1 MENIAFITNE
11 TLFFA
16 CVLGLA
22 AIAGI
27 FAERSGTVN
36 IAIEGT
42 MSMGALGYCII
53 SALLTSGGRIT
64 GANIDAPGI
73 EIISLIFAALFGS
86 LFSLLLGLSTIKLKA
101 EHTITGV
108 ALNLLSVGICAAIM
122 NPSLLGNAQKQI
134 DHTVR
139 ELALST
145 NYNEFGNILS
155 FKLFL
160 LISVVVISW
169 FALNKTKWGLRFKA
183 VGENPQAVDVA
194 GINVYKYKW
203 MGIVISGCIAGMAG
217 GVFAQKL
224 PFSGQTNGFGFLA
237 LAIMIMSHWN
247 VLIVPVCALFFGF
260 FQQIGARLLGVEF
273 ANIVSTET
281 NDRVQKIGELI
292 KAIPYVLTLIS
303 IMAFS
308 KLSPGPAA
316 SGINY
321 DKSKR

>member
-1 MENIAFITNE
+1 
-11 TLFFA
+11 
-16 CVLGLA
+16 
-22 AIAGI
+22 
-27 FAERSGTVN
+27 
-36 IAIEGT
+36 
-42 MSMGALGYCII
+42 
-53 SALLTSGGRIT
+53 
-64 GANIDAPGI
+64 
-73 EIISLIFAALFGS
+73 
-86 LFSLLLGLSTIKLKA
+86 
-101 EHTITGV
+101 
-108 ALNLLSVGICAAIM
+108 M

-260 FQQIGARLLGVEF
+260 FQQIGAWLLGVEF

>member
-1 MENIAFITNE
+1 MESIAFITNE

-42 MSMGALGYCII
+42 MSVGALGYCIT
-53 SALLTSGGRIT
+53 STLFTSGGRIS
-64 GANIDAPGI
+64 GLNLDVPGL

-86 LFSLLLGLSTIKLKA
+86 LFSLLLGLATIKLKA

-122 NPSLLGNAQKQI
+122 NPSLLGNPHKQI
-134 DHTVR
+134 DHTVK

-145 NYNEFGNILS
+145 NYNNFGNILS

-160 LISVVVISW
+160 LIAVVVISW

-203 MGIVISGCIAGMAG
+203 TGIVISGCIAGMAG

-224 PFSGQTNGFGFLA
+224 PFTGQTNGFGFLA

-260 FQQIGARLLGVEF
+260 FQQMGAWLLSVEF
-273 ANIVSTET
+273 DKVVTVET
-281 NDRVQKIGELI
+281 KDKVQKFGELI

-308 KLSPGPAA
+308 GLAPGPAA